1 MSAIKIKSYR
11 IRKTSER
18 GMSITLPKVWLDDL
32 GLTQGERLDMFRD
45 ENDRLIIERPGVTK
59 AGGAE

>member
-1 MSAIKIKSYR
+1 M
-11 IRKTSER
+11 
-18 GMSITLPKVWLDDL
+18 TLPKVWVDDL
-32 GLTQGERLDMFRD
+32 NLKPGDQLDFYRD

>member
-1 MSAIKIKSYR
+1 
-11 IRKTSER
+11 
-18 GMSITLPKVWLDDL
+18 MSITLPKVWLDDL

-59 AGGAE
+59 TGGAE